1 MSNHENTNSTGA
13 GGRKLTGPVIAAIAL
28 IAVLFAGFIFASYNP
43 VADSAKADAPVEET
57 TQDAEYTADELAQIA
72 ERLTVHTTSIQCTVN
87 DLGLIDFN
95 IGALEAVPEPR
106 KWSDA
111 ISTPFGAQDPEA
123 IRDELQ
129 EAICQ
134 DPVLGTSWLSFLVNE
149 FQEHYGIDLAA
160 MNPWIADYATSVD
173 QIDEVAAGFIPLLD
187 VAEPTDEQILQAVEA
202 NKKWQQRA
210 SYIGT
215 LLDKFALGGVEARPS
230 IVNYHLKDGGL
241 VVGALP
247 AVEKNPQQESLEALV
262 FEVTLKDQ
270 CEPLASMGANI
281 HDKRPELFEGKKCE
295 APKPEE
301 PNQPS
306 EPNKPTEPG
315 KPTPPKPPT
324 TTTPPTPP
332 TTLEPKDPSKDPVN
346 NGNANTGGGKNQ
358 DPGPGTYVPPNQMEQ
373 PPATPRPNPPKPAP
387 TVPAPAPSNP
397 KPTPTK
403 DPAPAP
409 SPEVSAPTPD
419 APAQGCSPAPGMS
432 SC

>member
-1 MSNHENTNSTGA
+1 MSIHENTNSTGA
-13 GGRKLTGPVIAAIAL
+13 GGRKLTGPVIAAILL
-28 IAVLFAGFIFASYNP
+28 IAVLIGGFIFASYNP

-57 TQDAEYTADELAQIA
+57 SQDAGYTADELAQIA
-72 ERLTVHTTSIQCTVN
+72 ERLTVNTTSIQCTVN
-87 DLGLIDFN
+87 ELGLIDFN
-95 IGALEAVPEPR
+95 IGALESVPEPR

-129 EAICQ
+129 QAICQ
-134 DPVLGTSWLSFLVNE
+134 DPVLGTSWLAFLVNE
-149 FQEHYGIDLAA
+149 FQEHYNINLSEL
-160 MNPWIADYATSVD
+160 NPWIADYATDVD

-187 VAEPTDEQILQAVEA
+187 VAEPTDEQILAAVEA

-230 IVNYHLKDGGL
+230 VVNYHLKDGGL

-270 CEPLASMGANI
+270 CEPLASMGVNI
-281 HDKRPELFEGKKCE
+281 HDKRPELFDGKKCE
-295 APKPEE
+295 
-301 PNQPS
+301 
-306 EPNKPTEPG
+306 T
-315 KPTPPKPPT
+315 PTPETPGTPGTPDKPHTPETPGTPPPT
-324 TTTPPTPP
+324 TTTPPPP
-332 TTLEPKDPSKDPVN
+332 TTLEPKKPEQDPVN
-346 NGNANTGGGKNQ
+346 RGNANTGGGKNE

-373 PPATPRPNPPKPAP
+373 PPATPRPNPAPPAP

-409 SPEVSAPTPD
+409 KPEVSAPAPE